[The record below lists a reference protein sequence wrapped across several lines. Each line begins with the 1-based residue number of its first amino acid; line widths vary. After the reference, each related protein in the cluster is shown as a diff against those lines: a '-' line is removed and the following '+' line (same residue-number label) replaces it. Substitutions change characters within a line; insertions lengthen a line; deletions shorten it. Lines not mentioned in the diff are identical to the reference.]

1 MRGSPQMT
9 PECPSWSSAP
19 WLLIWGGRSSSLST
33 IGLGFTSCKSGKKQ
47 DWPYVET
54 YWSRRMGTWG
64 SPCLLLYFYIRFEF
78 SIMRKVLRLC
88 YNLLKLAAGENGKIV
103 LIWLL
108 VTGATGRTMRKD
120 KGKIT
125 GWQPEF
131 LEGMELWLHANMHRA
146 LAIYKRFALA

>member
-47 DWPYVET
+47 DWPYVKT

-64 SPCLLLYFYIRFEF
+64 SPCLLLYFYICFEF

-88 YNLLKLAAGENGKIV
+88 YNLLKLTAGRIRYNSSMNDQNFSCINCCRMQFTLWKAHAVKNYCSLSYCLGGSQC
-103 LIWLL
+103 LL
-108 VTGATGRTMRKD
+108 V
-120 KGKIT
+120 
-125 GWQPEF
+125 Q
-131 LEGMELWLHANMHRA
+131 EGV
-146 LAIYKRFALA
+146 